1 MIHVVAWIKGPR
13 PFIWDELV
21 FLLGVVA
28 FGIVILA
35 VQLILHFKLGLHMIN
50 TMYHLVA
57 VFWRVLIKV

>member
-1 MIHVVAWIKGPR
+1 MIHVVARIKDPR
-13 PFIWDELV
+13 PFIWDEVV

-28 FGIVILA
+28 FGVVDLA
-35 VQLILHFKLGLHMIN
+35 VHVFLHSKLWLHLIN